1 MSEFSSTTSPLS
13 TTTEAPVLIMSSNV
27 VPLHHV
33 VTIRLKKTNYLLWRA
48 QLLPYLRSTDLM
60 GFLDDTNAAPEQ
72 KILASS
78 VVDAALI
85 DNPDYAS
92 WYNKD
97 QQVLSGFLSS
107 MSEEILREVISAKT
121 SKDAWTSLQ
130 KFSTSTRAC
139 MVQLRIELATA
150 QKNNLSA
157 SLRWRRPTPLYMMMR
172 SSHICSPDY
181 LPSMTR
187 TSR

>member
-60 GFLDDTNAAPEQ
+60 GFLDGTNAAPEQ

-97 QQVLSGFLSS
+97 Q
-107 MSEEILREVISAKT
+107 
-121 SKDAWTSLQ
+121 
-130 KFSTSTRAC
+130 
-139 MVQLRIELATA
+139 
-150 QKNNLSA
+150 
-157 SLRWRRPTPLYMMMR
+157 
-172 SSHICSPDY
+172 
-181 LPSMTR
+181 
-187 TSR
+187 